1 MDLHNLRVPSFL
13 YTGHDS
19 GDNNQKVS
27 MNSRDLPFPGDA
39 AGLDQI
45 VNKTKSPDSFCVD
58 LSAVVWVRQA
68 PSPSAALAPLR
79 LKKSARVPQPPL
91 IVTEWEPPGV
101 SDKVR
106 LDQKGCTRELIFH
119 HLPASRFQDICSFNY
134 KNIVNRNSRPSP
146 LGCPRFSLLAHLQFF
161 LSAADM

>member
-39 AGLDQI
+39 SGLDQI
-45 VNKTKSPDSFCVD
+45 VNKTKSPDSFCVG
-58 LSAVVWVRQA
+58 LSAVVWVRQV
-68 PSPSAALAPLR
+68 PSPSASLAPLR

-101 SDKVR
+101 SDKVL
-106 LDQKGCTRELIFH
+106 LDQKGCTGNLFSTI
-119 HLPASRFQDICSFNY
+119 
-134 KNIVNRNSRPSP
+134 
-146 LGCPRFSLLAHLQFF
+146 SLLPGSKISVYLIIKI
-161 LSAADM
+161 L